1 MAATLRDR
9 YDTRPQRDGA
19 ARIEFDKVHVDQH
32 KREFIEFAIRC
43 NVLRFGEFVL
53 KSGRRSPYFF
63 NSGLF
68 NSGETLSR
76 LARHYARAIES
87 SGIDYDMLY
96 GPAYKGIPLVAAV
109 SITLC
114 EHFGRDLPYCF
125 NRKESKDHGEGGSV
139 IGAALNGRVLIVDD
153 VVSAG
158 TSVRESLSI
167 ISDAGARAVG
177 LVVSVDRQERG
188 PDQRSA
194 IQAIQEDLG
203 LRVISIVSLDDLVA
217 FLQTDAAR
225 AGDLERVR
233 AYRQQYGARIRD

>member
-1 MAATLRDR
+1 MAAILRDR
-9 YDTRPQRDGA
+9 YDTRPQRNA
-19 ARIEFDKVHVDQH
+19 VARIESDKVYVDQH
-32 KREFIEFAIRC
+32 KKEFIEFAIRC

-53 KSGRRSPYFF
+53 KSGRKSPYFF

-68 NSGETLSR
+68 NSGKTLSR
-76 LARHYARAIES
+76 LARHYARAIEN

-109 SITLC
+109 SITLS

-139 IGAALNGRVLIVDD
+139 IGAPLNGRVLIVDD

-158 TSVRESLSI
+158 ISVRESLRI

-177 LVVSVDRQERG
+177 VVVCVDRQERG

-194 IQAIQEDLG
+194 IQAIKEDLG
-203 LRVISIVSLDDLVA
+203 LKVVSLVSLDDLVA
-217 FLQTDAAR
+217 FLETDATR
-225 AGDLERVR
+225 AGELKRVR
-233 AYRQQYGARIRD
+233 AYRQQYGAAIQD

>member
-1 MAATLRDR
+1 M
-9 YDTRPQRDGA
+9 
-19 ARIEFDKVHVDQH
+19 DQQ
-32 KREFIEFAIRC
+32 KKDFIEFAIRC

-109 SITLC
+109 SITLS
-114 EHFGRDLPYCF
+114 EHFGRDPPYCF

-139 IGAALNGRVLIVDD
+139 IGAPLNGRVLIVDD

-158 TSVRESLSI
+158 TSVRESLRI
-167 ISDAGARAVG
+167 ISNGGARAVG
-177 LVVSVDRQERG
+177 VVVSVDRQERG
-188 PDQRSA
+188 PD
-194 IQAIQEDLG
+194 
-203 LRVISIVSLDDLVA
+203 
-217 FLQTDAAR
+217 
-225 AGDLERVR
+225 
-233 AYRQQYGARIRD
+233 